1 MTGASAAHDVV
12 PERTLTALF
21 GAASG
26 LYVRRA
32 GYERFAEVEVGPA
45 SAEVEVEVGTVS
57 RDLRTTVAA
66 DPLIQFNGIRA
77 RRAAAVRRGVGTSRP
92 AIVGRSAARSKS
104 LPERAA

>member
-45 SAEVEVEVGTVS
+45 SAEVEVGTVS